1 MEKNFERVSEKI
13 LPIKIKNII
22 WHKTTNIIIINC
34 GKYFEVQR
42 ISFKHETIFK
52 REERTEIFNISIL
65 DSKEAISVVLIDG
78 TFTIININNGEILF
92 SSSLKKNLLDSQN
105 FKMSKFFLD
114 HPETIENYS
123 QQNPFKN
130 NHLVFNSFSKIDVSK
145 VNFFNN
151 DKFSFDTMYLWNK
164 EKREIEIYQKLI
176 SSFGTIKLNNNA
188 ENIIELFNF
197 ENKNTLLYVNKINK
211 NDYDFYFLPLSLS
224 TTYNDHVINY
234 QIKFAQYILEYIS
247 EILTLITRIIT
258 KLGIILFDKYSFS
271 NEMQYLITSDNEK
284 EYQNKFNEELKKL
297 FLFGNLSDNLLNFF
311 KNDLFESRSITKMDE
326 NIHFNLKN
334 VQDILI
340 ENVKPTLNQLGYF
353 FNEIK
358 FYKSEIVTQKNLNFL
373 HMGFS
378 ELYLSFDKL
387 IENLLEVNFDYRNFL
402 AWINNFNNKE
412 NNPNYNAAAKNYL
425 NNISYDY
432 SHCFK
437 FICES
442 HYNMEHILKQID
454 RENDEKDDND
464 STNIKKNP
472 KNVKNLFDENKN
484 EMLQKYINDN
494 DLKNI
499 LNKDQIKENLG
510 IKKEKDKKS
519 IKYYL
524 SLIKTTISD
533 ISSNLTENF
542 THNFSSLP
550 QKFFS
555 IKNVQSDITD
565 ISLMTNETLDSIFTF
580 TNNDLLKTVLYI
592 IVFNSKTKEFKFSKV
607 SFTYENRVSIID
619 YKLTK
624 QNELVLLVK
633 SVKVEN
639 DLPVTKYS
647 IIVSSLLNYTFIS
660 LNDNKKPN
668 TFDLFTFNNIEDIKI
683 DSFID
688 VEASDQSFLSIG
700 ERRFI
705 ALVNNF
711 SNKIIIIYLLPS
723 INS

>member
-1 MEKNFERVSEKI
+1 MQKNFERVSEKI
-13 LPIKIKNII
+13 LPVKIKNII

-92 SSSLKKNLLDSQN
+92 SSSLKKSLNSKN
-105 FKMSKFFLD
+105 FQMSKFFLKE
-114 HPETIENYS
+114 PETYENYS

-130 NHLVFNSFSKIDVSK
+130 NHLVFNSFSKIDVTK

-151 DKFSFDTMYLWNK
+151 DKFSFDTMCLWNK

-176 SSFGTIKLNNNA
+176 SSFGTIKLNNQA
-188 ENIIELFNF
+188 DNIIELFNF

-211 NDYDFYFLPLSLS
+211 NDYDFYLLPLSQL
-224 TTYNDHVINY
+224 TTYNDHVVNY

-247 EILTLITRIIT
+247 QILTLITRIIT
-258 KLGIILFDKYSFS
+258 KLGIILFDRYSFS

-340 ENVKPTLNQLGYF
+340 ENVKPALNQLGYF

-387 IENLLEVNFDYRNFL
+387 IESLLEVNFDYRNFL

-454 RENDEKDDND
+454 RENDDNND
-464 STNIKKNP
+464 INSTGIKKNP
-472 KNVKNLFDENKN
+472 EKMKNLFEGNKN

-494 DLKNI
+494 KLKDI
-499 LNKDQIKENLG
+499 LTEGQIKENLG
-510 IKKEKDKKS
+510 MKKEKDKKS

-533 ISSNLTENF
+533 ISSNLNENF
-542 THNFSSLP
+542 TNNFSSIP

-592 IVFNSKTKEFKFSKV
+592 IVYNSKTKEFKFSKV
-607 SFTYENRVSIID
+607 SFTYENGVSIID

-647 IIVSSLLNYTFIS
+647 IIVSSLLNYTFTS
-660 LNDNKKPN
+660 LNDNNNPN
-668 TFDLFTFNNIEDIKI
+668 KFDFFNFDSIEDIKI

-723 INS
+723 LN

>member
-1 MEKNFERVSEKI
+1 MQKNFEKVSEKI
-13 LPIKIKNII
+13 LPVKIKNII

-92 SSSLKKNLLDSQN
+92 SSSLKKTLNSKN
-105 FKMSKFFLD
+105 FQMSKFFLED
-114 HPETIENYS
+114 PETYENYS

-130 NHLVFNSFSKIDVSK
+130 NHLIFNSFSKIDVTK

-151 DKFSFDTMYLWNK
+151 DKFSFDTICLWNK
-164 EKREIEIYQKLI
+164 EKKEIEIYQKLI
-176 SSFGTIKLNNNA
+176 SSFGTIKLNNQA
-188 ENIIELFNF
+188 DNIIELFNF

-211 NDYDFYFLPLSLS
+211 NDYDFYLLPLSQS
-224 TTYNDHVINY
+224 TTYNDHVVNY

-247 EILTLITRIIT
+247 QILTLITRIIT
-258 KLGIILFDKYSFS
+258 KLGIILFDRYSFS

-297 FLFGNLSDNLLNFF
+297 FLFGNISDNLLNFF

-340 ENVKPTLNQLGYF
+340 ENVKPALNQLGYF

-387 IENLLEVNFDYRNFL
+387 IESLLEVNFDYRNFL

-412 NNPNYNAAAKNYL
+412 NNPNYNAGAKNYL
-425 NNISYDY
+425 SNISYDY

-454 RENDEKDDND
+454 RENDDNIAINTTD
-464 STNIKKNP
+464 IKKDQDE
-472 KNVKNLFDENKN
+472 VKYLFEGNKN
-484 EMLQKYINDN
+484 EMLQQFINDN
-494 DLKNI
+494 GLKGI
-499 LNKDQIKENLG
+499 LNEGQIKENLG
-510 IKKEKDKKS
+510 IKKEKDKKT

-533 ISSNLTENF
+533 ISSNLNENF
-542 THNFSSLP
+542 TNNFSSLP

-592 IVFNSKTKEFKFSKV
+592 IVYNSKTKEFKFSKV
-607 SFTYENRVSIID
+607 SFTYENGVSIID

-647 IIVSSLLNYTFIS
+647 IIVSSLLNYTFTS
-660 LNDNKKPN
+660 LNDNNNPN
-668 TFDLFTFNNIEDIKI
+668 KFDFFNFDNIEDIKI

-723 INS
+723 LN